1 MAVNEYQKD
10 KINFSKWFINLA
22 ITCACAF
29 MWLAWNKLESIETQV
44 TTLVATQPFI
54 MANIDDANKK
64 IEVHILHNES
74 NDNRQDGEIA
84 ELRRLVATMPNR
96 VKLMKN

>member
-1 MAVNEYQKD
+1 MTTSEYQKD
-10 KINFSKWFINLA
+10 KINFSKWFINIVMSG
-22 ITCACAF
+22 ITIFGWA
-29 MWLAWNKLESIETQV
+29 AWQKLDSIENQV

-64 IEVHILHNES
+64 TEAHIVIDDA

-84 ELRRLVATMPNR
+84 ELRRLVATIPNK